1 MARWRSEKPSTETAS
16 VELIEYTYKGLPA
29 ESITIAP
36 DGLISMDFHMRP
48 EVYAMLLKYKSVK
61 ETKDIP
67 LENTVNNILNDFFL
81 ERLSKPTGF
90 KSLKPL
96 DAFDLEKGK

>member
-1 MARWRSEKPSTETAS
+1 MVKGTKIEALFDFENNDRIAYINKGETPQ
-16 VELIEYTYKGLPA
+16 T
-29 ESITIAP
+29 ITISP
-36 DGLISMDFHMRP
+36 DGLIQMEFHLRP
-48 EVYAMLLKYKSVK
+48 EIYAMMLKYKTLK
-61 ETKDIP
+61 ETDHIP
-67 LENTVNNILNDFFL
+67 FETTINNILNDFFL